1 MKKSKNDNT
10 FSQSSIEGSVNKKSN
25 VAKEFDNTQLLITER
40 TGKKNSQKEEKKIIL
55 KKIQKWTGIQA
66 IKVFLGIPNIPV
78 K

>member
-1 MKKSKNDNT
+1 MELIKANDNE
-10 FSQSSIEGSVNKKSN
+10 FPICSFCD
-25 VAKEFDNTQLLITER
+25 KELKQIKLKRID
-40 TGKKNSQKEEKKIIL
+40 KKNSQKERKKITS